1 MSAVSWSLCRS
12 RMACRSDR
20 SDWVDG
26 GNADLEIGSRRAPAD
41 AGVHT
46 TLITLEPLR
55 LAVPRDH
62 RLAAQ
67 PRVGLVDAAGEAFIG
82 LRPASALRRLTD
94 DLCEAAGFR
103 PAVIFEGDD
112 LSDVRGFVAGGLG
125 VAVVPAPR
133 AGSPEGAPG
142 PVAYLEIG
150 DPGAVREIWLTW
162 PAERRLLPAA
172 ELFRRHVIRRA
183 AAGRLPAVME

>member
-1 MSAVSWSLCRS
+1 
-12 RMACRSDR
+12 
-20 SDWVDG
+20 
-26 GNADLEIGSRRAPAD
+26 
-41 AGVHT
+41 
-46 TLITLEPLR
+46 
-55 LAVPRDH
+55 VPRDH

-67 PRVGLVDAAGEAFIG
+67 PRVGLADAAAEPFIG

-94 DLCEAAGFR
+94 DLCQAAGFR
-103 PAVIFEGDD
+103 PRVIFEGDD

-142 PVAYLEIG
+142 PVAYLEIS
-150 DPGAVREIWLTW
+150 DHGAVREIWLTW

-183 AAGRLPAVME
+183 AAGRLPVVAE